1 MKIYN
6 NNYYDKKLYAN
17 NKTSKNNK
25 PSDKDNK
32 AIRNNSGDRVE
43 LSSTGT
49 KLKSYIDRIEKIDK
63 ARMNKIEDIKSKIQ
77 NGKYKVSSEELAEK
91 IIDKLSSDDTLK
103 GE

>member
-6 NNYYDKKLYAN
+6 GNYYDKKLYAN
-17 NKTSKNNK
+17 NKTNK
-25 PSDKDNK
+25 KDKTSNKDTK
-32 AIRNNSGDRVE
+32 AIRNNNGDRVE
-43 LSSTGT
+43 LSSAGT
-49 KLKSYIDRIEKIDK
+49 KLKSYIDRIEKLDK

-91 IIDKLSSDDTLK
+91 IIDKLSSDETLK